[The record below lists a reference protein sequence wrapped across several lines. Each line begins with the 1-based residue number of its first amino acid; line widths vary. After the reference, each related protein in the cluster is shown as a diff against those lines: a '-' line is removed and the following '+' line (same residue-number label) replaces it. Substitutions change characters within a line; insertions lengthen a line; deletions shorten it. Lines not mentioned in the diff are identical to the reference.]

1 MDTPKRSIVS
11 EDVEDFEFTPRPE
24 FEGPFIVFNE
34 ADERATIAK
43 VGFDRFDLSSKNEFL
58 RNR

>member
-1 MDTPKRSIVS
+1 MNRSIVS

-34 ADERATIAK
+34 KDEKGALMK
-43 VGFDRFDLSSKNEFL
+43 FFDHIKGILVKQFKFY
-58 RNR
+58 